1 MVSLCQKESVYLFV
15 IEAHAGLEL
24 LILPSGWIRDMDDYT
39 QSKGEF
45 VREAWRLLVAFKG

>member
-1 MVSLCQKESVYLFV
+1 MIV
-15 IEAHAGLEL
+15 AHAGLEL